1 MKLGD
6 RRRSVLKRLTPLF
19 ILIVFLALF
28 SFRSLLS
35 RVVAPLST
43 PLVGAGSW
51 ISDNLLNWSNIND
64 LTIDE
69 YIDLQDRLDALS
81 LLATETQLLRDEN
94 DELKELLGFANRTQ
108 ESYLPASIL
117 SKSLNSTSGRFLL
130 NVGADDGVQLGS
142 AVVAESGMLLGKVIG
157 LSNQTSTVLTVTD
170 EESAVAVSL
179 LNDRR
184 TIGVATGT
192 VGDLL
197 KVEFIPVDE
206 VIDENNLVVTSGLED
221 GVPSGLLVGIV
232 NTVEEESGV
241 PFQTAILEPLVDV
254 RRVSHVL
261 VITDPFTLIND

>member
-6 RRRSVLKRLTPLF
+6 RRRSLLKRFTPLF
-19 ILIVFLALF
+19 ILVVFLVLF

-35 RVVAPLST
+35 TVVAPLST
-43 PLVGAGSW
+43 PFVRAGSW
-51 ISDNLLNWSNIND
+51 MADNLLNWSNIND

-69 YIDLQDRLDALS
+69 YIELEHRLEELS
-81 LLATETQLLRDEN
+81 LLAAETELLRDEN
-94 DELKELLGFANRTQ
+94 NQLKELMSFTDRTQ

-117 SKSLNSTSGRFLL
+117 SKSLNRTSGRFLL
-130 NVGADDGVQLGS
+130 NVGAEDGVQLGS

-184 TIGVATGT
+184 TIGVAAGT

-206 VIDENNLVVTSGLED
+206 LVEENNLVVTSGLEE

-232 NTVEEESGV
+232 NTIEEESGV